1 MNCKEKL
8 DTAFKF
14 IALIIFAFLANKAI
28 EQKNNHP
35 LPFAMMSGGAFPI
48 DGEME
53 MMSGGPLPLHGEN
66 VFMMEMGNGMIKDG
80 ENLDVQVEKKIIDG
94 EEKVEIRV
102 NGEVIEAQDFE
113 ALNLKE
119 GSSGVMKWKVRD
131 GGKGKKG
138 KMHAKRVIMKKMD
151 SHAMCE
157 DCQELGEMCEDCKN
171 KE

>member
-35 LPFAMMSGGAFPI
+35 LPFAMMSGG
-48 DGEME
+48 
-53 MMSGGPLPLHGEN
+53 PLPLHGEN
-66 VFMMEMGNGMIKDG
+66 VFMMEMGDGMIKDG

-119 GSSGVMKWKVRD
+119 GSSGVVKWKVRD
-131 GGKGKKG
+131 GGKGMKG
-138 KMHAKRVIMKKMD
+138 KMHPKRVIMKKMD

-171 KE
+171 KG

>member
-35 LPFAMMSGGAFPI
+35 LPFAMMS
-48 DGEME
+48 E
-53 MMSGGPLPLHGEN
+53 GPLPLHGEN
-66 VFMMEMGNGMIKDG
+66 VFMMEMGDGMIKDG

-119 GSSGVMKWKVRD
+119 GNSGVMKWKVRD
-131 GGKGKKG
+131 GEKGMKG
-138 KMHAKRVIMKKMD
+138 KMQQKRVIMKKMD

-171 KE
+171 KQ

>member
-1 MNCKEKL
+1 MNCKEKF
-8 DTAFKF
+8 DIAFKF
-14 IALIIFAFLANKAI
+14 TALIVFAFLANKAI
-28 EQKNNHP
+28 EQKSNQDH
-35 LPFAMMSGGAFPI
+35 LIG
-48 DGEME
+48 

-66 VFMMEMGNGMIKDG
+66 VFMMEMGDGLMKDG
-80 ENLDVQVEKKIIDG
+80 ENLDVQVEKIIIDG

-119 GSSGVMKWKVRD
+119 GNSGVMKWKVRD
-131 GGKGKKG
+131 GAKGMKE
-138 KMHAKRVIMKKMD
+138 KMQQKRVIMKKMD

-171 KE
+171 KK